1 MQGATGQ
8 VIVENEIN
16 LAVLECLGSTKVA
29 CTKPQSI
36 FSSSLLVSRS
46 RPSCPRSTSFV
57 SSTSI
62 ITFDHMKKLKNNTFV
77 GNTGHFDK
85 RVRLGWL
92 RQLRRDGSRPHQAS
106 EDRSHLSPRWSQCDH
121 DEAFEGFFYAL
132 FQGFKKVRR

>member
-1 MQGATGQ
+1 M
-8 VIVENEIN
+8 IVDNETN
-16 LAVLECLGSTKVA
+16 LAVLECLGSMKVA

-77 GNTGHFDK
+77 GNTGHFDNE
-85 RVRLGWL
+85 VDLA
-92 RQLRRDGSRPHQAS
+92 GSEGFEGTEVDHIKPQKIVLVS
-106 EDRSHLSPRWSQCDH
+106 LRWSQCDH
-121 DEAFEGFFYAL
+121 DEAL
-132 FQGFKKVRR
+132 